1 MLGTCCLSTKSC
13 VKMLI
18 QALLDNLKRYPQV
31 KVSVILV
38 RFVYIERVIILFA

>member
-1 MLGTCCLSTKSC
+1 
-13 VKMLI
+13 MLI